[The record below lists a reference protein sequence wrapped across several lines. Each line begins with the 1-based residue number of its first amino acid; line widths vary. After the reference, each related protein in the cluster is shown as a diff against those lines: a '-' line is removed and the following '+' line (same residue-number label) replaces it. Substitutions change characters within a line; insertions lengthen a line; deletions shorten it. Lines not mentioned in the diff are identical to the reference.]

1 MYFHFLWKMKI
12 DVVTSVCTG
21 HSNMPPAC
29 CVPMGSNPSP
39 QQNGSL
45 FTSVPDAP
53 SDPWI
58 LPRAKNM
65 LSPACFCTSVRTGAA
80 LSNPVSS
87 SANEKDHTQRCGLFH
102 WQRMRDSNPRK
113 RSQSPV
119 CYRYTNPLYAWHG
132 YYYTHA
138 TGKVKKFFP
147 FFAEFF
153 LAPEHRMPAPG
164 EIIQK

>member
-102 WQRMRDSNPRK
+102 WQRMRDSNPLK
-113 RSQSPV
+113 KTLFPLWRSHFFCAVAIFIAIFRFWGS
-119 CYRYTNPLYAWHG
+119 AEMG
-132 YYYTHA
+132 
-138 TGKVKKFFP
+138 GKCVLITVFVS
-147 FFAEFF
+147 
-153 LAPEHRMPAPG
+153 L
-164 EIIQK
+164 